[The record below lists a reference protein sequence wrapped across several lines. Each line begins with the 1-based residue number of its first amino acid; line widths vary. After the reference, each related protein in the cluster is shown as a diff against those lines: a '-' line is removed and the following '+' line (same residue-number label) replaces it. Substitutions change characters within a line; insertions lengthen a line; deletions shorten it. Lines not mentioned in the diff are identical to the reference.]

1 MRMLVEPVEEL
12 EELELVVEVVLEP
25 EDDFLPVLRA
35 LQGFVALLEAELYLR
50 QGGPSAFGD
59 EGDALFGKLLERM
72 AASGE
77 ARAAA
82 LAIGE
87 PEQGALAANTD
98 GITAFGVFFL
108 PVGPIDVFAK
118 GGLISF
124 DNSVEID
131 GLVVPPAAVGVK
143 RAADPGFQRAVDER
157 LDDLRAAQ
165 ERARVG
171 LAAGRLEVGDQ
182 ALVAGVALVAVLMLA
197 YYAGGYVAGRMSRF
211 DGGKQ
216 GAGVWV
222 TGLLLTALALGAGLV
237 FGTQYNVLDRVDLP
251 SLPIPAEMLGLGG
264 IITAVVAL
272 VGSLLAAIGG
282 GKVGCRYH
290 RKVDDYGYEG

>member
-1 MRMLVEPVEEL
+1 MTTYGQQDNREDAYRRLADPAVYRDDTPREQTTAAPFPAEREEAPPPSYDDTADHPEDEVEYAEIRQRERFGGVNWGAGFFGWLVAVGMAAVLTGVVGTVVTALDRTVDAIPAQALSEPRTVAVVAAAV
-12 EELELVVEVVLEP
+12 LVV
-25 EDDFLPVLRA
+25 
-35 LQGFVALLEAELYLR
+35 
-50 QGGPSAFGD
+50 
-59 EGDALFGKLLERM
+59 
-72 AASGE
+72 
-77 ARAAA
+77 
-82 LAIGE
+82 
-87 PEQGALAANTD
+87 
-98 GITAFGVFFL
+98 
-108 PVGPIDVFAK
+108 
-118 GGLISF
+118 
-124 DNSVEID
+124 
-131 GLVVPPAAVGVK
+131 
-143 RAADPGFQRAVDER
+143 
-157 LDDLRAAQ
+157 
-165 ERARVG
+165 
-171 LAAGRLEVGDQ
+171 
-182 ALVAGVALVAVLMLA
+182 VLMLA

-251 SLPIPAEMLGLGG
+251 SLPIPTEMLGLGG

>member
-1 MRMLVEPVEEL
+1 MTTYGQQDNREDAYRRLADPAVYRDEAPREQTAAATFPAEREEAPPPSYDDDTAAHPEDEAEYAEIRQRERFGGVNWGAGFFGWLVAVGMAAVLTGVVGTVVTALDRTVDAIPAQALSEPRTVAVVAAAV
-12 EELELVVEVVLEP
+12 LVV
-25 EDDFLPVLRA
+25 
-35 LQGFVALLEAELYLR
+35 
-50 QGGPSAFGD
+50 
-59 EGDALFGKLLERM
+59 
-72 AASGE
+72 
-77 ARAAA
+77 
-82 LAIGE
+82 
-87 PEQGALAANTD
+87 
-98 GITAFGVFFL
+98 
-108 PVGPIDVFAK
+108 
-118 GGLISF
+118 
-124 DNSVEID
+124 
-131 GLVVPPAAVGVK
+131 
-143 RAADPGFQRAVDER
+143 
-157 LDDLRAAQ
+157 
-165 ERARVG
+165 
-171 LAAGRLEVGDQ
+171 
-182 ALVAGVALVAVLMLA
+182 VLMLA

-251 SLPIPAEMLGLGG
+251 SLPIPTEMLGLGG